1 MNESFKYIQQPFV
14 LSLFGSIIYY
24 IAERCDCYINARK
37 TSSLNRRTILVF
49 VILLICLYIIT
60 IEENVET
67 QDVFT
72 DAANF

>member
-14 LSLFGSIIYY
+14 LSIIGALIYY
-24 IAERCDCYINARK
+24 IVERCDCYINARK

-49 VILLICLYIIT
+49 IILIICLYIIT
-60 IEENVET
+60 IEENVEM